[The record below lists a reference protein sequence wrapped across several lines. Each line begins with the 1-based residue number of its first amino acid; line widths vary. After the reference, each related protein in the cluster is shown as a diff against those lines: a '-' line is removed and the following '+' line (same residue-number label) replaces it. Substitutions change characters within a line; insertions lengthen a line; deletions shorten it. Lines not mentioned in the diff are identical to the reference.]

1 MRCLQRE
8 SVTSTKWDKGGGKKK
23 SMVWS
28 VFQRRRPLKMGVQKK
43 KNLASAYKS
52 TSSIF
57 SVRKSLLKPSLWSL
71 WPALLFLK
79 TDLLCAKILCFSIET
94 CLLRGDIDVSFLAGV
109 MIWWIRI
116 SKPRTILAFMLVFF
130 SVCFFVEF
138 FFFFPPFPCLQVQIL
153 ISQMNT
159 NIYSAD
165 VWAGGTSDAF
175 QLLKS
180 LLEQQVATPRRSNAQ
195 TRQPFSPL

>member
-1 MRCLQRE
+1 MFFRDAARWKWE
-8 SVTSTKWDKGGGKKK
+8 SEK
-23 SMVWS
+23 
-28 VFQRRRPLKMGVQKK
+28 RKK
-43 KNLASAYKS
+43 KNLASTYKS

-116 SKPRTILAFMLVFF
+116 SKPGTILAFMLVFF
-130 SVCFFVEF
+130 LCVSLSRF
-138 FFFFPPFPCLQVQIL
+138 FFFSSLPLSPGSNPHFSNEYKYLFCGCVSWRHIGCFSTIKVFVGAAGCNAATLER
-153 ISQMNT
+153 
-159 NIYSAD
+159 AD
-165 VWAGGTSDAF
+165 ASV
-175 QLLKS
+175 LVS
-180 LLEQQVATPRRSNAQ
+180 LLLSRSLIH
-195 TRQPFSPL
+195 THGPKERGRH

>member
-1 MRCLQRE
+1 MFFFRDAARWKWE
-8 SVTSTKWDKGGGKKK
+8 SKE
-23 SMVWS
+23 
-28 VFQRRRPLKMGVQKK
+28 
-43 KNLASAYKS
+43 KNLASTYKS

-116 SKPRTILAFMLVFF
+116 SKPGTILAFMLVFF
-130 SVCFFVEF
+130 LCVSLSRF
-138 FFFFPPFPCLQVQIL
+138 FFSSLPLSPGSNPHFSNEYKYLFCGCVSWRHIGCFSTIKVFVGAAGCNAATLERADA
-153 ISQMNT
+153 
-159 NIYSAD
+159 SA
-165 VWAGGTSDAF
+165 
-175 QLLKS
+175 L
-180 LLEQQVATPRRSNAQ
+180 
-195 TRQPFSPL
+195 FSPSQSLTHTYTWPKRERTILD